1 MSVSVAKWRQQEA
14 ANIPLGDI
22 VPPNTWDDASVRDRG
37 KLGRDDSIIG
47 FPNFRGKYTPRPQP
61 KEISP
66 GRRATALLQ
75 SETIRRVC
83 LYLLR
88 LR

>member
-1 MSVSVAKWRQQEA
+1 MSVSIAKWRQQEA

-22 VPPNTWDDASVRDRG
+22 VPPSTRDDAGVEDSG
-37 KLGRDDSIIG
+37 KLGRDDSILG
-47 FPNFRGKYTPRPQP
+47 LPNFRGKHTPRPQR

-66 GRRATALLQ
+66 ARRATSCYGQ
-75 SETIRRVC
+75 KQFVC
-83 LYLLR
+83 RYLLR